1 MGCICPGWMGGGEWS
16 ATVAPHRRRFLAR
29 SQRTIMALPLEV
41 RYARQAPQRAGNTDM
56 RAILVVSLVA
66 LLCPAAAIAQ
76 TAAAP
81 SAAPSSSA
89 APAAKSAAPTRGG
102 DITRDDYIQRAVDRA
117 RRAAEKR
124 FDQMDA
130 NHDGVLT
137 AEERRAARAQRRASQ
152 SQ

>member
-29 SQRTIMALPLEV
+29 SQCTIIAPPLEV

-66 LLCPAAAIAQ
+66 LLCPAAVMAQ

-81 SAAPSSSA
+81 SAAPSSSPP
-89 APAAKSAAPTRGG
+89 PAAKSAPPTPRG
-102 DITRDDYIQRAVDRA
+102 DITRDDSNPRAVDPP
-117 RRAAEKR
+117 
-124 FDQMDA
+124 
-130 NHDGVLT
+130 
-137 AEERRAARAQRRASQ
+137 
-152 SQ
+152 